1 MTAGSLRQSL
11 ANRLDRPAGR
21 VAAIVAV
28 FLVCAGPAILYYKP
42 YDRIFVDP
50 IGDYRLYSDD
60 FAYIA
65 ASRTFPRAIKHL
77 FTPHNTHISPTWRLT
92 TWGLIAAAGRLSRVP
107 DVLGVAT
114 YAMLVALMLM
124 TGRLIAKETKNATL
138 GLASA
143 CLIGVTSLQFTA
155 GTWYSAGQTL
165 WAGFGIIG
173 VLWYLQAWRRTPKL
187 VYLVAA
193 VATTWVAGGFWSIGH
208 ASGPVGAVYLF
219 CDGRSR
225 CKKASIVPLLGSITA
240 AAVFLGLGAHQI
252 DASISTSGRS
262 AADATNPVVGV
273 WHTLRAF
280 PEHLILQNLGLES
293 AVGPIR
299 GFILTSVF
307 FLIWAWTRRAALR
320 PTPLE
325 AAGFTL
331 IFLSYFVELSFRGY
345 LPFSS
350 LRGYVPWYDAIP
362 HIGFILLI
370 AGWFAAVH
378 PAPNLK
384 NSFVFTNKNLLFI
397 LILECSLLLIHRTR
411 CDELFVKSLPNLTE
425 SERKAL
431 PVLSLR
437 RLRAAYLLQD
447 RAASQRRHLERYEK
461 AEAIARKL
469 GIGLDAIH
477 KALGRGAMPEIPD
490 AYDSFEML
498 DVPETGKPIDPAI
511 VREALGS
518 RLEYQPALEMIPLE
532 SFRPASKR

>member
-1 MTAGSLRQSL
+1 MTAGSFRQGL

-21 VAAIVAV
+21 VAAIVAA

-42 YDRIFVDP
+42 YDRIYVDP

-65 ASRTFPRAIKHL
+65 ASRTFPRTIKHL

-92 TWGLIAAAGRLSRVP
+92 TWALIAAAGRLSRIP
-107 DVLGVAT
+107 DVLGIAT
-114 YAMLVALMLM
+114 YSMLVALMLL
-124 TGRLIAKETKNATL
+124 TGRLIARETKNAAL

-143 CLIGVTSLQFTA
+143 CMIGVTSLQFTA

-173 VLWYLQAWRRTPKL
+173 VLWYLQAWRRSPK
-187 VYLVAA
+187 VIYLVAA
-193 VATTWVAGGFWSIGH
+193 FVTAWIAGGFWSIGH

-219 CDGRSR
+219 CDGRPR
-225 CKKASIVPLLGSITA
+225 CKKASIVPLLGSIAA
-240 AAVFLGLGAHQI
+240 AAVFLGLGANQI

-262 AADATNPVVGV
+262 AADATNPIVGV

-280 PEHLILQNLGLES
+280 PEHLILQNLGLEA

-299 GFILTSVF
+299 GLIFTLAF

-320 PTPLE
+320 PTALE

-362 HIGFILLI
+362 HLGFVLLI

-378 PAPNLK
+378 PAPIQK
-384 NSFVFTNKNLLFI
+384 NAQIFTNKSIIFVMM
-397 LILECSLLLIHRTR
+397 LECSLLLIHRTR
-411 CDELFVKSLPNLTE
+411 SDELFVKSLPYLTE
-425 SERKAL
+425 PERKAL

-437 RLRAAYLLQD
+437 RLRASYLLQD
-447 RAASQRRHLERYEK
+447 RSLSQRRHLERYEK

-477 KALGRGAMPEIPD
+477 KALGRGSIPEIPD

-498 DVPETGKPIDPAI
+498 DVPATGKPVDSVI

-518 RLEYQPALEMIPLE
+518 WLEYQPALEAIPLE
-532 SFRPASKR
+532 SFRPVNKR

>member
-1 MTAGSLRQSL
+1 MTAGSFRQGL

-21 VAAIVAV
+21 VAAIVAA

-42 YDRIFVDP
+42 YDRIYVDP

-65 ASRTFPRAIKHL
+65 ASRTFPRTIKHL

-92 TWGLIAAAGRLSRVP
+92 TWALIASAGKLSRIP
-107 DVLGVAT
+107 DVLGIAT
-114 YAMLVALMLM
+114 YSMLVALMLL
-124 TGRLIAKETKNATL
+124 TGRLIARETKNSAL

-143 CLIGVTSLQFTA
+143 CMIGVTSLQFTA

-173 VLWYLQAWRRTPKL
+173 VLWYLQAWRRSPK
-187 VYLVAA
+187 VIYLIAA
-193 VATTWVAGGFWSIGH
+193 FVTTWIAGGFWSIGH

-219 CDGRSR
+219 CDGRPR
-225 CKKASIVPLLGSITA
+225 CKKASIVPLLGSIAA

-262 AADATNPVVGV
+262 AADATNPIVGI

-280 PEHLILQNLGLES
+280 PEHLILQNLGLEA

-299 GFILTSVF
+299 GLIFTLAF

-320 PTPLE
+320 PTALE

-362 HIGFILLI
+362 HLGFVLLI

-378 PAPNLK
+378 PATFQK
-384 NSFVFTNKNLLFI
+384 NAKIFTNKCLLFVI
-397 LILECSLLLIHRTR
+397 MLECSLLLIHRTR
-411 CDELFVKSLPNLTE
+411 CDELFVKSLPYLTE
-425 SERKAL
+425 PERKAL

-437 RLRAAYLLQD
+437 RLRASYLLQD
-447 RAASQRRHLERYEK
+447 RATSQRRHLERYEK

-469 GIGLDAIH
+469 GIGLDSIH
-477 KALGRGAMPEIPD
+477 KALGRGSIPEIPD

-498 DVPETGKPIDPAI
+498 DVPETGKQVDSAI

-518 RLEYQPALEMIPLE
+518 WLEYQPALEAIPLE
-532 SFRPASKR
+532 SFRPVNKR